1 MTPDE
6 KKKAYT
12 VVEAEVPTSEM
23 SDYTIVLR
31 AMSQG
36 RGKFVFRFL
45 RYEEAPAMIAAKVI
59 EEAKKRAA
67 AEEK

>member
-1 MTPDE
+1 
-6 KKKAYT
+6 
-12 VVEAEVPTSEM
+12 M